1 MGPHTNREDR
11 SIEKLSVSALLLL
24 VIIIAIAGLL
34 AIPGAQF
41 LPGFA
46 RLLEDPRIERG
57 AFSVLSG
64 RSALQ
69 GRFQGRDV
77 AVRLQLK
84 RSRHGQ
90 GDLVVA
96 LRTVADG
103 SLNTAGIES
112 RVRDGEGQR
121 ALSTLAAHD
130 LILNVDERWLQAR
143 WRPQGFVFFP
153 GRFAEER
160 WRPVLESLRTVAA
173 SLDAAT

>member
-1 MGPHTNREDR
+1 
-11 SIEKLSVSALLLL
+11 VSALLLL
-24 VIIIAIAGLL
+24 VIIVAIVGLL
-34 AIPGAQF
+34 AIPGTQF

-57 AFSVLSG
+57 AFSLLSG

-77 AVRLQLK
+77 AVQLQLK

-96 LRTVADG
+96 MRTTAAE

-121 ALSTLAAHD
+121 ALTTLAAHD
-130 LILNVDERWLQAR
+130 LMLSVDERWLQAW

-153 GRFAEER
+153 GRFAEEK
-160 WRPVLESLRTVAA
+160 WRPVLESLCTVAA
-173 SLDAAT
+173 SLDAAL